1 MLYLLDTNVFREI
14 QKGDGG
20 HVNVRAWLET
30 VDDADLRLSA
40 MTVTEVRRGI
50 IRLSKRKAG
59 AARELAERFDALLDA
74 YAGRVVEVDR
84 AVADE
89 WGRLQ
94 GEKDKHRDDL
104 AFVATARVRDL
115 VLVTRNVADVRG
127 RGVRVLDPFTEPW
140 RVVEV

>member
-1 MLYLLDTNVFREI
+1 M
-14 QKGDGG
+14 
-20 HVNVRAWLET
+20 A
-30 VDDADLRLSA
+30 
-40 MTVTEVRRGI
+40 
-50 IRLSKRKAG
+50 RKAG

>member
-14 QKGDGG
+14 QKGDDG

-30 VDDADLRLSA
+30 VDDADLRLSV

-50 IRLSKRKAG
+50 VRLSKRKAG

-127 RGVRVLDPFTEPW
+127 RGVRVLDPFTKPW
-140 RVVEV
+140 RVVGV

>member
-30 VDDADLRLSA
+30 VDDADLRLSV

-50 IRLSKRKAG
+50 VRLSKRKAG

-115 VLVTRNVADVRG
+115 VLVTRNVADVRD